1 MHKVCGQGSLHTINK
16 QGNVMKISSVLG
28 FLGILLMVHTYSSYA
43 ASGAIECKTAFGE
56 KSFVIEDGRISF
68 SKEDEAGVSRSIS
81 SVAGDSVRTHTKHL
95 GFMKTLYID
104 GNKHRINVQN
114 THEFSDVNDYLSITS
129 PKGHE
134 MTYPLS
140 CHSV

>member
-1 MHKVCGQGSLHTINK
+1 MKTKTLSLSTI
-16 QGNVMKISSVLG
+16 LG
-28 FLGILLMVHTYSSYA
+28 FLGLIAFLHFFSSQA
-43 ASGAIECKTAFGE
+43 HASIKCETAFGE
-56 KSFVIEDGRISF
+56 KSFIIDDQQISF
-68 SKEDEAGVSRSIS
+68 HKDDEKGISRSIS
-81 SVAGDSVRTHTKHL
+81 SITSESVRTHKRNL
-95 GFMKTLYID
+95 GFTKTLYMS
-104 GNKHRINVQN
+104 GNKHRINIQN